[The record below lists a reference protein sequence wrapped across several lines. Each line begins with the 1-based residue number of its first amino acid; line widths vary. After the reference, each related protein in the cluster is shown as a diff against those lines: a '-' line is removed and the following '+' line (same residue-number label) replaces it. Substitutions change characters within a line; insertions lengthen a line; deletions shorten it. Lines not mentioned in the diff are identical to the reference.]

1 MTLAR
6 ISRLQEQ
13 IKPGQHFLITN
24 LINVRYLTGFTGSNA
39 ALLVSHD
46 NAIVAT
52 DSRYAIQ
59 VRDQVPDLEAVI
71 GRNFPELLLAKTPKS
86 DILIEGKHLSI
97 DAYRHLE
104 SSYEHSF
111 TSTSGVIEKLRA
123 VKDESEIALIKWACE
138 ITSRSFLEVIESVKP
153 GQSEKEVRNALEN
166 RMRQNGA
173 DDVAFASI
181 VATGPNSA
189 IPHHE
194 PTDRIIKAGDLLK
207 IDFGAKIDGY
217 HADCTR
223 TLVIG
228 KPADWQLE
236 LHAAVTT
243 SQRAGREAIRSG
255 IKFADVDNAV
265 TSSLVDSGYREF
277 FTHGLG
283 HGVGLE
289 IHEDPFFGRVE
300 DAKIASNTV
309 ITIEPGAYLMD
320 KGGVRV
326 EDTIVVDSQGY
337 QNLTD
342 LTYELLEL

>member
-6 ISRLQEQ
+6 ISRLQKQ
-13 IKPGQHFLITN
+13 INPGQHFLVTN
-24 LINVRYLTGFTGSNA
+24 LSNVRYLTGFTGSNA
-39 ALLVSHD
+39 ALLVSKD

-52 DSRYAIQ
+52 DSRYEIQ
-59 VRDQVPDLEAVI
+59 VRDQVPEFEAVI
-71 GRNFPELLLAKTPKS
+71 GRNFPELLISKLPRS
-86 DILIEGKHLSI
+86 EVLLEGKHLSI
-97 DAYRHLE
+97 DTFRHLE
-104 SSYEHSF
+104 SSYDHSF
-111 TSTSGVIEKLRA
+111 TSASGVIEKLRA
-123 VKDESEIALIKWACE
+123 VKDESEIALIKTACE
-138 ITSRSFLEVIESVKP
+138 ITVRSFLDVIESVKS
-153 GQSEKEVRNALEN
+153 GQTEKEVRNALEN
-166 RMRQNGA
+166 RMRTNGA

-194 PTDRIIKAGDLLK
+194 PTDRVIQAGDLLK
-207 IDFGAKIDGY
+207 IDFGAKFDGY

-223 TLVIG
+223 TVVIG
-228 KPADWQLE
+228 RPADWQRE
-236 LHAAVTT
+236 LHAAVTS
-243 SQRAGREAIRSG
+243 SQRAGRESIRAG
-255 IKFADVDNAV
+255 IKFTEVEDAV
-265 TSSLVDSGYREF
+265 ASSLLESGYREF

-300 DAKIASNTV
+300 DAKIAYNTV
-309 ITIEPGAYLMD
+309 ITIEPGAYLAN

-326 EDTIVVDSQGY
+326 EDTIVVDSTGY